1 MVVLVETSAIGCFV
15 PSISEAV
22 PAKTLRREKAGR
34 EISQRSHIPE
44 RSSLKRGQA
53 SPAGEGRSSPSKA
66 TGA

>member
-15 PSISEAV
+15 PSISEAG

-53 SPAGEGRSSPSKA
+53 SAGEGRSTPRKV